1 MNSFKL
7 GLCSVTFRKKS
18 VEQVIEIAKKAGV
31 DSIEWGADVH
41 VKTLEDARKA
51 KFLCDEAGIEISSY
65 GSYVNSAY
73 FDESK
78 WEETCKIAK
87 EMNASSVRIWLGRK
101 NSEETSEQEYRL
113 LLENTVRMCYIADG
127 YGLFVCP
134 ECHDHTFN
142 NNTDAFLKIRKD
154 IDSDNFKT
162 YFQSRYFRMEY
173 DLDRIDRTYPYI
185 RYVHVSYRDLKREQ
199 YFRKK
204 NPDYLDILLKKFRNM
219 NFGGTVMI
227 EFVRY
232 DSEKQLLS
240 DAEKLR
246 SY

>member
-18 VEQVIEIAKKAGV
+18 VEQVVEIAQKAGIG
-31 DSIEWGADVH
+31 SIEWGADVH
-41 VKTLEDARKA
+41 VRTLEDARRVKA
-51 KFLCDEAGIEISSY
+51 LCDGAGIAISSY
-65 GSYVNSAY
+65 GSYVNSADY
-73 FDESK
+73 DESK
-78 WEETCKIAK
+78 WNETCRLAK
-87 EMNASSVRIWLGRK
+87 EMGASSVRIWLGRK
-101 NSEETSEQEYRL
+101 NSEETSEAEYRL
-113 LLENTVRMCYIADG
+113 LLENTKKMCIAAEG
-127 YGLFVCP
+127 YGLVVCP

-142 NNTDAFLKIRKD
+142 NNTDAFLKIRED
-154 IDSDNFKT
+154 INCQNFKT

-185 RYVHVSYRDLKREQ
+185 KDVHVSYRDLKREQ

-204 NPDYLDILLKKFRNM
+204 NPDYLDTLLKKLRAM
-219 NFGGTVMI
+219 NFNGTVMI

-232 DSEKQLLS
+232 DSENQLLS
-240 DAEKLR
+240 DAEKLK